1 LGHGGHAG
9 SHEGLRLEASRRRAA
24 VATRLDLG
32 SPAEESVHLNKLDFV
47 ATLTVS
53 GKPVPS
59 RANKLLGLE
68 ALRFVAA
75 FAVLIWHYQHF
86 AYFAD
91 KPVDFVRDQL
101 PLYGLLQPFYEAGSY
116 GVWVFWCISGFIF
129 FWKYRDAISD
139 QSTRGWT
146 FFVFRFSRLYPLHF
160 VTLIIVA
167 ILQTAYFRLH
177 GYFFVYQDND
187 VRHFLLQIFMASEWG
202 LQRGSSF
209 NGPIWS
215 ISVEVLVYVV
225 FFLMLRFVT
234 KSALLN
240 LFVIVV
246 CLNLKGQ
253 VFSCLAFF
261 YAGGLAAIAR
271 RAIAPATSRFAT
283 ESIAWSAVI
292 AIPVLIWMFRLQS
305 AMIDWAFLLTYTP
318 ILLFCLSSEITLS
331 ASTQRLVEAAGNM
344 TYSSYLLHFP
354 IQLLIAL
361 GFAVSGAPIPFYD
374 GWFFAMFITSTL
386 LASYFSYRYLEAPAQ
401 ALLRNHLLPARGTTA
416 RTAAPAL

>member
-1 LGHGGHAG
+1 M
-9 SHEGLRLEASRRRAA
+9 
-24 VATRLDLG
+24 
-32 SPAEESVHLNKLDFV
+32 P
-47 ATLTVS
+47 
-53 GKPVPS
+53 GKPAPPLT
-59 RANKLLGLE
+59 NKLLGLE

-86 AYFAD
+86 AYLAD
-91 KPVDFVRDQL
+91 KPVDLVIDRL
-101 PLYGLLQPFYEAGSY
+101 PLYRLLQPFYEAGAY

-139 QSTRGWT
+139 RSMGGRT

-160 VTLIIVA
+160 VTLITVA

-187 VRHFLLQIFMASEWG
+187 VRHFLLQIFMASDWG
-202 LQRGSSF
+202 FQHGNSF
-209 NGPIWS
+209 DGPIWS

-240 LFVIVV
+240 LFVIIV
-246 CLNLKGQ
+246 CLNFSGQ
-253 VFSCLAFF
+253 VFSCLTFF

-271 RAIAPATSRFAT
+271 RAVASATSRFAM
-283 ESIAWSAVI
+283 ESTAWSAAVV
-292 AIPVLIWMFRLQS
+292 IPVLIWMFRLPS
-305 AMIDWAFLLTYTP
+305 AMVEWAFLLTYTP
-318 ILLFCLSSEITLS
+318 ILLFCLSCEITLS
-331 ASTQRLVEAAGNM
+331 ASTRKLLEAAGNM

-354 IQLLIAL
+354 IQLLVAS

-374 GWFFAMFITSTL
+374 GLFFAMFITSTL
-386 LASYFSYRYLEAPAQ
+386 LASYFTYRYLEAPAQ
-401 ALLRNHLLPARGTTA
+401 ALFRTHLLLDRGTTA
-416 RTAAPAL
+416 RASAPAL